1 MMMMIFNVMARH
13 LVTLGARGG
22 HDSPRYGLILVI
34 TRLAVEVYFLI
45 ISSEM
50 GKN

>member
-13 LVTLGARGG
+13 LVTLGARGS

-45 ISSEM
+45 ISSET